1 MTDVHKALT
10 AFWGSFSFGGEAIP
24 AYLSGHVPDGA
35 AFPYITFEV
44 ADGSAMS
51 RSVLTAI
58 VWCRAVS
65 GLNVNAQRAA
75 ILDSIAAAIPEEGT
89 LVRLP
94 GGGMLALYRNSAGFQ
109 SYYDDPEDASVIGGR
124 TSYEIAFYHD

>member
-10 AFWGSFSFGGEAIP
+10 AFWGSFSFGEEAIP

-35 AFPYITFEV
+35 AFPYITYEV

-94 GGGMLALYRNSAGFQ
+94 GGMLALYRNSAGFQ
-109 SYYDDPEDASVIGGR
+109 SYYDDPEDAAVIGGR
-124 TSYEIAFYHD
+124 TSYEVAFYHD

>member
-35 AFPYITFEV
+35 AFPYITYEV

-75 ILDSIAAAIPEEGT
+75 ILDSIAAAIPEGGT

-94 GGGMLALYRNSAGFQ
+94 GGMLALYRNSAGFQ
-109 SYYDDPEDASVIGGR
+109 SYYDDPEDAAVIGGR

>member
-1 MTDVHKALT
+1 
-10 AFWGSFSFGGEAIP
+10 
-24 AYLSGHVPDGA
+24 
-35 AFPYITFEV
+35 
-44 ADGSAMS
+44 MS

-94 GGGMLALYRNSAGFQ
+94 GGMLALYRNSAGFQ
-109 SYYDDPEDASVIGGR
+109 SYYDDPEDAAVIGGR